1 MFVPV
6 PLITPFSLFGDQ
18 VMTIATMAHEPC
30 DQHGYKLCGQ
40 HGCEPHSKH
49 VANMIYV
56 TPNIKRLMIDSLI
69 ISPLFV
75 QGFHKH
81 ISIAL
86 RSGTCWKGAHEIW
99 IYQTIWHIM
108 DINLPYK
115 IEKVNQ
121 GFKRYGN
128 PDMPFL
134 GTLKNKIW
142 IWRFSTI
149 KMKNLILLF

>member
-1 MFVPV
+1 MCLVPPQPV
-6 PLITPFSLFGDQ
+6 PQMPVPPKCLYLLPLISPFSLFGDQ

-69 ISPLFV
+69 ISPSFV

-81 ISIAL
+81 ISIV
-86 RSGTCWKGAHEIW
+86 
-99 IYQTIWHIM
+99 IYQ
-108 DINLPYK
+108 
-115 IEKVNQ
+115 IEAIRTSHLVVLSE
-121 GFKRYGN
+121 F
-128 PDMPFL
+128 
-134 GTLKNKIW
+134 TE
-142 IWRFSTI
+142 I
-149 KMKNLILLF
+149 KKCP